1 MKSLANQVVLI
12 SGGLGRLGSA
22 FATAVQDAGGRVC
35 IFDLVDK
42 SDRESLSDVSR
53 ERSVFVQGDV
63 TNAKD
68 IDRAIQVCKEKFGSL
83 DAAVHSAYPTSES
96 WGRAFEELSFDDLSA
111 NFSMQLG
118 GSILFSQRVI
128 RSFEQDGGGTLIH
141 VSSIQGI
148 SPPKFWHY
156 EGTTM
161 TSPIEYTAIKSGVI
175 AITRYLAKYYSHR
188 NIRVNCISPGG
199 ILDDQPAEF
208 LKRYRSSCVSKGM
221 LDASDVSGVILF
233 LLSEEACYI
242 SGQNIVVDD
251 GWSL

>member
-1 MKSLANQVVLI
+1 MCV
-12 SGGLGRLGSA
+12 
-22 FATAVQDAGGRVC
+22 
-35 IFDLVDK
+35 FDLADG
-42 SDRESLSDVSR
+42 SDREGLSDVSR

-63 TNAKD
+63 TNTED
-68 IDRAIQVCKEKFGSL
+68 VDRAIQVCKEKFGSL
-83 DAAVHSAYPTSES
+83 DAAIHSAYPTSES
-96 WGRAFEELSFDDLSA
+96 WGRTFEELSFGDLSA
-111 NFSMQLG
+111 NLSMQLG

-128 RSFEQDGGGTLIH
+128 RSFEQDGGGALIH

-175 AITRYLAKYYSHR
+175 AITRYLAEYYRQR

-199 ILDDQPAEF
+199 ILDKQPAEF
-208 LKRYRSSCVSKGM
+208 LKRYRSSCTSKGM
-221 LDASDVSGVILF
+221 LDASDVSGALIF
-233 LLSEEACYI
+233 LLSDEARYI